1 MISDKDLNPLV
12 SICIPTFNGGKY
24 LLEALDSVCSQTYKN
39 IEVIISDD
47 HSKDDTIK
55 ICELFKDR
63 APFPVYIYQ
72 HTPAGIGSNWNHSI
86 EKTNG
91 EYIKLLFQDDI
102 LEKNCI
108 EVMIRNLLKHNLQI
122 VVCKRSIVNEDSES
136 LNAGNWFNKYS
147 DLQELA
153 NIDVNQFYILSKKAL
168 KKLDFEIYSRENI
181 IGEPCVSL
189 FTKSLFKKVGKFDS
203 NLKQALDYEYWLRV
217 LAKFDIGIIEEKL
230 VRFRFHKDQTTNIN
244 SENKVSEG
252 FAIDKILYG
261 KLLFYI
267 DRKYSKYYIK
277 NKHPLILK
285 ILSLRYKIFP

>member
-1 MISDKDLNPLV
+1 MMSDIDLNPLV
-12 SICIPTFNGGKY
+12 SICIPTFNGEKY
-24 LLEALDSVCSQTYKN
+24 LLEALDSVSSQTYKN

-55 ICELFKDR
+55 ICKLFKDQ
-63 APFPVYIYQ
+63 APFPVHIYQ
-72 HTPAGIGSNWNHSI
+72 HTPGGIGSNWNHSI

-102 LEKNCI
+102 LENNCI

-122 VVCKRSIVNEDSES
+122 VVCKRSIVNEDSEP

-147 DLQELA
+147 DLQKLA
-153 NIDVNQFYILSKKAL
+153 NIDVNPFYVLSKKDL
-168 KKLDFEIYSRENI
+168 KKLNFEIYSRENI

-277 NKHPLILK
+277 NKYPLILK